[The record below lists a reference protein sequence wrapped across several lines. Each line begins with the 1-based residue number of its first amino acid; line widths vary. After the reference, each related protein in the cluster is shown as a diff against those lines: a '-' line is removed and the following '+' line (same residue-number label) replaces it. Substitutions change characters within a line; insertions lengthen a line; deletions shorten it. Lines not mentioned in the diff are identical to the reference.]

1 MQVGP
6 AEYTVELSATS
17 DQLVIPALWQLPTM
31 AVAMPAM
38 TMLGGLAA
46 VHWLRRRARRPEA
59 ALASG
64 GRDQTPTITRP
75 SRNGPRSRYRPL
87 RSSRSALADRSQVGH
102 ACAAA

>member
-1 MQVGP
+1 MPYLLLRYQLHLPNRCAVFGSAVQVGH
-6 AEYTVELSATS
+6 AECTVELAATS

-46 VHWLRRRARRPEA
+46 VHWLRRRARGPE

-64 GRDQTPTITRP
+64 G
-75 SRNGPRSRYRPL
+75 S
-87 RSSRSALADRSQVGH
+87 
-102 ACAAA
+102 

>member
-1 MQVGP
+1 MQVGH
-6 AEYTVELSATS
+6 AECTVELAATS

-38 TMLGGLAA
+38 TMLRGLAA
-46 VHWLRRRARRPEA
+46 VHWRADGHRPEA
-59 ALASG
+59 ALVSG

-75 SRNGPRSRYRPL
+75 SRNGPQSRYRPL
-87 RSSRSALADRSQVGH
+87 PSSRRAIADRSQVGH